1 MSKQSLFTTQ
11 RRANLLES
19 LAAFF
24 RADHM
29 IAGVILV
36 GPSAEDRQDDFS
48 GIYAQIVVDPEADF
62 PMVYRRWK
70 DLLPTMMTTIACV
83 ESAEPGR
90 HATISLLLEGYLEV
104 VLYFVRFHQL
114 IAPSRHVKMPDGSMI
129 AIPAVRFAPYPWK
142 VYYAKKSVRDELE
155 QLEDE
160 RYHANITQIDVTY
173 QEIMRQIWQPVLR
186 AVMAL
191 RRNEMWVAVC
201 NIEQIRAEIIR
212 IAGINYDVDVRNNA
226 NIDQLPEM
234 LLISLRHTI
243 PTGFTLVAIRR
254 ALLSALDLLL
264 VEANILEDQT
274 TIKGEAQRLRQ
285 ILMPYVEGFA

>member
-1 MSKQSLFTTQ
+1 MSIQSLFTTQ

-36 GPSAEDRQDDFS
+36 GPSAEPRQDDFS

-70 DLLPTMMTTIACV
+70 DLLPTMMTTIATV
-83 ESAEPGR
+83 ESSEPGK
-90 HATISLLLEGYLEV
+90 HATISLLLEGYLEIV
-104 VLYFVRFHQL
+104 FYFVRFHQL
-114 IAPSRHVKMPDGSMI
+114 IAPSRHVKMPDGSMVTV
-129 AIPAVRFAPYPWK
+129 PAVRFAPYPWK
-142 VYYAKKSVRDELE
+142 VLYAKKSVRDDLMRLE
-155 QLEDE
+155 EE
-160 RYHANITQIDVTY
+160 CYHPHVGQIDITY
-173 QEIMRQIWQPVLR
+173 QEIMRRIWQPVLR

-191 RRNEMWVAVC
+191 HRDEIWRAIH
-201 NIEQIRAEIIR
+201 NIDQIRAEIIR
-212 IAGINYDVDVRNNA
+212 IAGIIYDVDVRDQTHV
-226 NIDQLPEM
+226 DQLPEM

-243 PTGFTLVAIRR
+243 PTSFTPVAIRR
-254 ALLSALDLLL
+254 ALLSALDLFFIQ
-264 VEANILEDQT
+264 ADILEDQT
-274 TIKGEAQRLRQ
+274 TTRGEAQRLRQ